1 MSDPN
6 ATPQQ
11 STTAQFNQAAA
22 PQQKPE
28 QSVQGRESMGAAQ
41 AQARQQEDAARAQ
54 AQQQQAQARAQ
65 AEKTQQEQAQRQ
77 QEAQQKQQQEKR
89 RQEQAAIAKANTRKR
104 IEQAEADLNKKKLAK
119 QQQEKAQ
126 ADQKKQQ
133 QQKQDDQKKQEE
145 KKAEEKQQLGAQNR
159 LSHANAVSTNPITT
173 VVNVKTSFNNEPTKQ
188 TTADHGTVTPDSL
201 EQKRAQLAK
210 LQMNKHAPR
219 PAGHTSIDKT
229 KQEELRNQISQ
240 HQEKLSKASLT
251 LRQGFERARKR

>member
-145 KKAEEKQQLGAQNR
+145 KKAEEKQQLGIRDEIKESDLTYAKEHHYQTQIDELAQARDAKHQLDSMQSN
-159 LSHANAVSTNPITT
+159 SNASLDAPLEGLEAYLRSKEKLEHQDLEQYREYLQKKYG
-173 VVNVKTSFNNEPTKQ
+173 VK
-188 TTADHGTVTPDSL
+188 ADHIEVI
-201 EQKRAQLAK
+201 KRG
-210 LQMNKHAPR
+210 P
-219 PAGHTSIDKT
+219 S
-229 KQEELRNQISQ
+229 SQ
-240 HQEKLSKASLT
+240 HS
-251 LRQGFERARKR
+251 RQRKH